1 MKKFMEAELEIV
13 NFELVDVITTSNE
26 VEDGIE
32 TPKV

>member
-1 MKKFMEAELEIV
+1 MKKFMEPELEIV
-13 NFELVDVITTSNE
+13 SFELVDVITTSNE